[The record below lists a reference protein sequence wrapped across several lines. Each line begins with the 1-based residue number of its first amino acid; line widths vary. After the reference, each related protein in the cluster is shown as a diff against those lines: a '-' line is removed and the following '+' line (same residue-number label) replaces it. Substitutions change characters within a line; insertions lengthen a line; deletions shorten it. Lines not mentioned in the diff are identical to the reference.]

1 MNMKKK
7 ILTGIAMCF
16 ALILSVIAAGGIY
29 YFVLTEEI
37 TLDGIPAPDIQEQ
50 LDVYVEARLCKEAY
64 INEDET
70 AAIVHLTRYQ
80 KKKWIK
86 WITDSMSS
94 SLEDAN
100 KLDNMEFQISEDV
113 KELTLSARQN
123 VSYSSVGT
131 YGLILTYDME
141 IYQLLMGEEEWSVH
155 FILKDMDTD
164 EILYTANYPEENIRV
179 YDYLWDK

>member
-50 LDVYVEARLCKEAY
+50 LDVYVEAGLCKEAY

-100 KLDNMEFQISEDV
+100 KLDNMEYQISDDA
-113 KELTLSARQN
+113 KELTLIARKSISYNSA
-123 VSYSSVGT
+123 GT
-131 YGLILTYDME
+131 YFLVLAYDME
-141 IYQLLMGEEEWSVH
+141 IYQLLMGEQEWGVH
-155 FILKDMDTD
+155 FVLKDMDTN
-164 EILYTANYPEENIRV
+164 ETLYTADYPEEKVRV